1 MYTLQQVQAVI
12 AYNAKNNIFR
22 RTPAGR
28 IVWDLRNM
36 DVDNLRKLGVDIV
49 YAEDYA
55 ALKQQVKKT
64 LQAVGA

>member
-1 MYTLQQVQAVI
+1 MYTEQQVQAVI
-12 AYNAKNNIFR
+12 AYNAKHNIFR
-22 RTPAGR
+22 RTAAGR

-36 DVDNLRKLGVDIV
+36 DVANLRQLGVELV
-49 YAEDYA
+49 YAEDFA